1 MKNLRLEGVK
11 KFDSYVLYR
20 AMEVL
25 ERLSVKDMGWLA
37 EHIPSIFMGFEGART
52 FFVMAGEGECV
63 ALCGYSWEGGDRLW
77 WMAIPYDL
85 KAASPV
91 RVARAVCRF
100 LKESKMASMKC
111 TVLRDDYPEAYRLLV
126 LAGFKPY
133 AYDMATDT
141 TYMERKAWT
150 P

>member
-1 MKNLRLEGVK
+1 MKNLRLEGVES
-11 KFDSYVLYR
+11 FDCRVFNR
-20 AMEVL
+20 AMQVIEG
-25 ERLSVKDMGWLA
+25 LSVKDMGWIA
-37 EHIPSIFMGFEGART
+37 EHIPSILMGFEEYRT
-52 FFVMAGEGECV
+52 FFVMAGENECV

-85 KAASPV
+85 KASSPV

-100 LKESKMASMKC
+100 LEESKIVSMKC

-126 LAGFKPY
+126 LAGFEPY

-141 TYMERKAWT
+141 TYMERKVWT

>member
-1 MKNLRLEGVK
+1 MKNLRLERVE

-25 ERLSVKDMGWLA
+25 ERLSVKDMGRIA
-37 EHIPSIFMGFEGART
+37 EHIPSIFMGFEEART
-52 FFVMAGEGECV
+52 FFVMVGENECV

-91 RVARAVCRF
+91 WVARAVCRF
-100 LKESKMASMKC
+100 LKEVSMKC

-126 LAGFKPY
+126 LAGFEPY
-133 AYDMATDT
+133 AYDMA
-141 TYMERKAWT
+141 
-150 P
+150 

>member
-1 MKNLRLEGVK
+1 
-11 KFDSYVLYR
+11 
-20 AMEVL
+20 
-25 ERLSVKDMGWLA
+25 WIA
-37 EHIPSIFMGFEGART
+37 EHIPSIFMGFEEART
-52 FFVMAGEGECV
+52 FFVMAGEEECV
-63 ALCGYSWEGGDRLW
+63 ALCGYSWEGGNRLW

-91 RVARAVCRF
+91 WVARAVCRF
-100 LKESKMASMKC
+100 LKEVSMKC

-126 LAGFKPY
+126 LAGFEPY

>member
-1 MKNLRLEGVK
+1 MKNLRLEGVES
-11 KFDSYVLYR
+11 FDCRVFYR
-20 AMEVL
+20 AMQVL
-25 ERLSVKDMGWLA
+25 EGLSVKDMGWIA
-37 EHIPSIFMGFEGART
+37 EHIPSILMGFEEYRT
-52 FFVMAGEGECV
+52 FFVMAGEDECV

-85 KAASPV
+85 KASSPV
-91 RVARAVCRF
+91 RVALAVCRF
-100 LKESKMASMKC
+100 LEESKIVSMKC

-126 LAGFKPY
+126 LAGFEPY

-141 TYMERKAWT
+141 TYMERKVWT

>member
-1 MKNLRLEGVK
+1 MKNLRLEGVES
-11 KFDSYVLYR
+11 FDCRVFYR
-20 AMEVL
+20 AMQVIEG
-25 ERLSVKDMGWLA
+25 LSAKDMGWIA
-37 EHIPSIFMGFEGART
+37 EHIPSILMGFEEYRT
-52 FFVMAGEGECV
+52 FFVMAGENECV

-85 KAASPV
+85 KASSPV

-100 LKESKMASMKC
+100 LEESKIVSMKC

-126 LAGFKPY
+126 LAGFEPY

-141 TYMERKAWT
+141 TYMERKVWT